1 MPPTDTFATPKEF
14 IILGISSTVTKM
26 KKNYH
31 WKFVSSFSEI
41 GHWKAESHEKWKRD
55 MFLNIKSNNGQKKP
69 HCKIIFRSRDKYSS
83 SFWWRYEGVRLE
95 IAIYSPI

>member
-55 MFLNIKSNNGQKKP
+55 MFLNIKNNIKQKKKL
-69 HCKIIFRSRDKYSS
+69 HFKIIFRSRDKST
-83 SFWWRYEGVRLE
+83 SFDD
-95 IAIYSPI
+95 ATDK